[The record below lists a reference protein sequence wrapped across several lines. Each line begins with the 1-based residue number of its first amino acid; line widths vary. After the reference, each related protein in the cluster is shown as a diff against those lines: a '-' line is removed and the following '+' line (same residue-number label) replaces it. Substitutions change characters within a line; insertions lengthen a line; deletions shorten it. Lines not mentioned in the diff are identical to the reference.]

1 MKEIIIQ
8 GCKCRPCL
16 SQPNYAISE
25 CSKIFRISTG
35 KEMVQTL
42 RGVPEYLT
50 IRACQNN
57 IAKNVKV
64 HIMVAEVW
72 LEEPKSP
79 LYDTVNHKDGD
90 KLNNHVSNLEW
101 ATKSQNSRHAVNL
114 GLIKSGEDC
123 YQTKLTGNN
132 VHEIC
137 KMLSE
142 CYRIKDIA
150 DRFDVSNDII
160 RKIKAGDA
168 WFDIRVLYPIQHVYS
183 FTPSESTVRWVCEKI
198 NEGYS
203 DKAIA
208 NMSRSNSVSCIEVK
222 RIRYKIRFKMISDEY
237 F

>member
-1 MKEIIIQ
+1 MDLKQLKKEL
-8 GCKCRPCL
+8 P
-16 SQPNYAISE
+16 
-25 CSKIFRISTG
+25 FRWR
-35 KEMVQTL
+35 VQSANQWGAT
-42 RGVPEYLT
+42 
-50 IRACQNN
+50 C
-57 IAKNVKV
+57 
-64 HIMVAEVW
+64 VAYIDSRDVQDLLDEVVGAENW
-72 LEEPKSP
+72 QTKFEE
-79 LYDTVNHKDGD
+79 HKG
-90 KLNNHVSNLEW
+90 NLF
-101 ATKSQNSRHAVNL
+101 ASI
-114 GLIKSGEDC
+114 GIKSGEDC
-123 YQTKLTGNN
+123 YQTKLTENN

-168 WFDIRVLYPIQHVYS
+168 WFDIRVLYPIQHVYKKN
-183 FTPSESTVRWVCEKI
+183 PSESTVRWVCEKI

-208 NMSRSNSVSCIEVK
+208 DMSRSDSVSCIEVK